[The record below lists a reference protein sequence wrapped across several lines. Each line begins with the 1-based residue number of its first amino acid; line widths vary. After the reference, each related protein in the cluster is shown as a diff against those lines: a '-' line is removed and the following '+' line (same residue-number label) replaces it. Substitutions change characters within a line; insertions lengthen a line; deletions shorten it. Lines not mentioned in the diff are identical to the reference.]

1 MRIGEHG
8 FKDHLRLLAP
18 LFGLIAAVWALR
30 WIADIASAPPAL
42 VRGISVSVAGAVA
55 VLVAV
60 ILIHFKRFGGYTSV
74 VVSAF
79 LLILWEE
86 ILIVSAIIFTM
97 VTGIEDIYT
106 APEFSYGNSQLHHIA
121 SHLTYGLGFEGMTAA
136 ATKRLIL
143 RTTRYR
149 ESLSSCF
156 WAKPGSR
163 TGLTIFVNRL
173 IGKEVS

>member
-97 VTGIEDIYT
+97 VTGIQ
-106 APEFSYGNSQLHHIA
+106 SN
-121 SHLTYGLGFEGMTAA
+121 
-136 ATKRLIL
+136 
-143 RTTRYR
+143 
-149 ESLSSCF
+149 
-156 WAKPGSR
+156 
-163 TGLTIFVNRL
+163 
-173 IGKEVS
+173 